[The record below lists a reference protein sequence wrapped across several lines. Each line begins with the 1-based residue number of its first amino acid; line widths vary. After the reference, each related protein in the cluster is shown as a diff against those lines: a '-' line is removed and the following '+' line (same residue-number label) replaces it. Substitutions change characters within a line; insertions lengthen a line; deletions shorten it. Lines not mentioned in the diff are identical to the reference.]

1 MAIDK
6 IIVEFQAETTKL
18 KKELDD
24 LKSRLGNV
32 ETAAKDAGKNT
43 GKALDDVGK
52 NANGLKDTIKNLG
65 QQIAAAFAAREI
77 IRFTK
82 QTIDAASDLNETLSK
97 SQQIFGDASKAVED
111 FASNSAKQFGQSK
124 QQAIDAAA
132 SFGVFG
138 KAAGLTG
145 EDLSTFST
153 DLVALSADLASFGN
167 TTPEEAALALGAAL
181 RGEAEPIRRFGVL
194 LDDATLKQE
203 ALAMGI
209 IKTTKGALTPQ
220 QKVLAANAVILK
232 QTADAQGDF
241 ARTSD
246 GVANQQRILEAT
258 FKDLQTEIGQK
269 LLPTFNSALTS
280 LNEFLGDLDAED
292 VMSFAK
298 AIGFV
303 ATAFGAFKLG
313 SLIKDMGGLTGML
326 KATTGGVQGLSKAVM
341 SNPFGLLATAAA
353 ALIAY
358 GPDILDM
365 LNGVNEAQRELD
377 DIAYKATENLRKEQ
391 AELNLVGEA
400 LAKTNPGS
408 EERARLLQRFNE
420 LSPQGIADLKDTFD
434 LNNQLATAMAG
445 ANAQY
450 DNRIKKIGLEAAAT
464 AAAQKQIE
472 LKAKIT
478 AEEDRLVQETGMSYD
493 EVRKSVEDYIEYQKT
508 GAFPALARAKNL
520 LRGGVGDLAQLQY
533 AYSQTTQQTQRIK
546 AETDAFNTSMN
557 KNSVM
562 ANKSGSGFSFLS
574 GTLSKFGQKVE
585 ETKAKWSMFQGA
597 VSGGVGGDEGGGDP
611 DPDADA
617 AAAAATER
625 AKKLKEINAQ
635 FNKEMMSLA
644 DELTLMMI
652 ADEDERAQKQLQ
664 IQKAAELASIDASE
678 FTADQKGKLKAQID
692 AKYDQ
697 LEITRQQTQNEKL
710 KKGEEDYQRFLE
722 EQGLKSEEAA
732 KEAEDRKYSAYLELW
747 QMRQENELLGIEN
760 EKERKLK
767 ELEIHEQNE
776 IAKVEASE
784 FAGEIIAEIQK
795 KYAALRIKNEIETQK
810 ATNIA
815 MADGFSQLSSGFGQM
830 VSSFAQISG
839 EGAEYTKALAV
850 IGVQIQLATALA
862 AAIAGA
868 TTAAAATGPG
878 APFALAGYIASMVG
892 AVVAAFAQTTQ
903 LLTAEVPKP
912 AFYEG
917 TAYLQRGGN
926 PKGKDTI
933 PVMAHEG
940 EAIIPTGKN
949 LQYPGLAKSWIDG
962 SLDGY
967 INNNFVRPALM
978 EQQRQAEEDF
988 ADRLANS
995 MALQMSSNF
1004 DDYRLFRAIKEQTAV
1019 NRTGFETMKINRK
1032 KIRGGR

>member
-24 LKSRLGNV
+24 LKGRLGNV
-32 ETAAKDAGKNT
+32 ETKAQQGGKNITKSFDNAGT
-43 GKALDDVGK
+43 GVNKLS
-52 NANGLKDTIKNLG
+52 ANLKNLAG
-65 QQIAAAFAAREI
+65 TLGLAFGAQEV

-82 QTIDAASDLNETLSK
+82 QTIDAASDLNETVSK
-97 SQQIFGDASKAVED
+97 SQQIFGTASKSVEQ
-111 FASNSAKQFGQSK
+111 FASNSAKQFGMSK
-124 QQAIDAAA
+124 KTAIDAAA
-132 SFGVFG
+132 SFGTFG

-145 EDLSTFST
+145 EDLGTFST

-167 TTPEEAALALGAAL
+167 TTPEEAAMALGAAL
-181 RGEAEPIRRFGVL
+181 RGEAEPIRKFGVL
-194 LDDATLKQE
+194 LDEATLKQE

-209 IKTTKGALTPQ
+209 ITNTKSALTPQ

-232 QTADAQGDF
+232 QTSDAQGDF
-241 ARTSD
+241 ARTS
-246 GVANQQRILEAT
+246 GGAANQQRIMSATLEDVQA
-258 FKDLQTEIGQK
+258 KLGEK
-269 LLPTFNSALTS
+269 LLPAFQQGIQTLNEFVANADWDAIFGGLGEIIDDTVEPWREIFDAIGDVYSALTAGLSTGEKTASIFDAIKVAANFS
-280 LNEFLGDLDAED
+280 LIPIKI
-292 VMSFAK
+292 FAK
-298 AIGFV
+298 SLRFVVDNTLIPFINVGKNVIAWFNEVRESGGFV
-303 ATAFGAFKLG
+303 GAVFNG
-313 SLIKDMGGLTGML
+313 IASAAG
-326 KATTGGVQGLSKAVM
+326 AVV
-341 SNPFGLLATAAA
+341 
-353 ALIAY
+353 
-358 GPDILDM
+358 D
-365 LNGVNEAQRELD
+365 
-377 DIAYKATENLRKEQ
+377 K
-391 AELNLVGEA
+391 LVGV
-400 LAKTNPGS
+400 
-408 EERARLLQRFNE
+408 
-420 LSPQGIADLKDTFD
+420 
-434 LNNQLATAMAG
+434 
-445 ANAQY
+445 AQF
-450 DNRIKKIGLEAAAT
+450 IGLVDSAEETSAKNKEKA
-464 AAAQKQIE
+464 E
-472 LKAKIT
+472 KAKQKA
-478 AEEDRLVQETGMSYD
+478 AEETAKFE
-493 EVRKSVEDYIEYQKT
+493 E
-508 GAFPALARAKNL
+508 AKN
-520 LRGGVGDLAQLQY
+520 
-533 AYSQTTQQTQRIK
+533 K
-546 AETDAFNTSMN
+546 E
-557 KNSVM
+557 
-562 ANKSGSGFSFLS
+562 
-574 GTLSKFGQKVE
+574 KV
-585 ETKAKWSMFQGA
+585 A
-597 VSGGVGGDEGGGDP
+597 
-611 DPDADA
+611 ADA
-617 AAAAATER
+617 AADAAAEAADAAATAAATER

-652 ADEDERAQKQLQ
+652 ADEDERGRKQLE
-664 IQKAAELASIDASE
+664 IQKKNDLASIDASE

-697 LEITRQQTQNEKL
+697 LEITRQQAQNEKL

-722 EQGLKSEEAA
+722 EQGLQSEEGA

-747 QMRQENELLGIEN
+747 KLKQENELLGIEN
-760 EKERKLK
+760 EEKRKLK
-767 ELEIHEQNE
+767 ELEMHEQNE

-784 FAGEIIAEIQK
+784 FAAEIIDQIQK

-878 APFALAGYIASMVG
+878 APFALAGYIAAMVG

-967 INNNFVRPALM
+967 INKNFVRPALM

-988 ADRLANS
+988 ADRLAAS

>member
-194 LDDATLKQE
+194 MDEATLKQE
-203 ALAMGI
+203 ALAMGLI
-209 IKTTKGALTPQ
+209 ETTKGALTPQ
-220 QKVLAANAVILK
+220 QKVLAANALIFK

-258 FKDLQTEIGQK
+258 FKDLQTEVGQK
-269 LLPTFNSALTS
+269 LLPTFNSTLKS
-280 LNEFLGDLDAED
+280 LNQILENLDAD
-292 VMSFAK
+292 TVMSFAK
-298 AIGFV
+298 A
-303 ATAFGAFKLG
+303 A
-313 SLIKDMGGLTGML
+313 
-326 KATTGGVQGLSKAVM
+326 
-341 SNPFGLLATAAA
+341 AAA
-353 ALIAY
+353 ALAFGGWKL
-358 GPDILDM
+358 GPLVSM
-365 LNGVNEAQRELD
+365 LPQVAKGIMTMNAATLSLNKTLKTNLFTAAFAFALPYIIDFIDGVDEAGEEVDQLSERQEEL
-377 DIAYKATENLRKEQ
+377 KSVTERLVEAETEQ
-391 AELNLVGEA
+391 LGVANNYFSA
-400 LAKTNPGS
+400 LSKTNPKS
-408 EERARLLQRFNE
+408 QERKE
-420 LSPQGIADLKDTFD
+420 LIDEINKRYGTTLKNLSDEVAFQ
-434 LNNQLATAMAG
+434 NQLKE
-445 ANAQY
+445 AQ
-450 DNRIKKIGLEAAAT
+450 DKV
-464 AAAQKQIE
+464 IE
-472 LKAKIT
+472 GIKAKI
-478 AEEDRLVQETGMSYD
+478 A
-493 EVRKSVEDYIEYQKT
+493 
-508 GAFPALARAKNL
+508 
-520 LRGGVGDLAQLQY
+520 
-533 AYSQTTQQTQRIK
+533 
-546 AETDAFNTSMN
+546 
-557 KNSVM
+557 
-562 ANKSGSGFSFLS
+562 
-574 GTLSKFGQKVE
+574 
-585 ETKAKWSMFQGA
+585 
-597 VSGGVGGDEGGGDP
+597 
-611 DPDADA
+611 
-617 AAAAATER
+617 
-625 AKKLKEINAQ
+625 
-635 FNKEMMSLA
+635 
-644 DELTLMMI
+644 
-652 ADEDERAQKQLQ
+652 LQ
-664 IQKAAELASIDASE
+664 IQEEKYTTLLKQRAKFAGQATQEEA
-678 FTADQKGKLKAQID
+678 KLNA
-692 AKYDQ
+692 
-697 LEITRQQTQNEKL
+697 LE
-710 KKGEEDYQRFLE
+710 KKFLE
-722 EQGLKSEEAA
+722 ERGMTVAQYNQSLVDQRINELALSETEREKAEQTRRVITTGDDLLVQIEKQAKAYDVAQNEVTKIDSEINNLDADTKSLVNSMSSLTTTTNDNTNGNGKAKTAIELVTEEISKLNTEAELLAFKGDWIGAKKKTEQANLLQNQLNGLKKTIEEFNSEVNIQRPEILPMEPADTGTDTSLPELPIPDAMSIKVKLDVDEESAENAVVSIQAIHEAA
-732 KEAEDRKYSAYLELW
+732 SNVAGGLSTLES
-747 QMRQENELLGIEN
+747 N
-760 EKERKLK
+760 
-767 ELEIHEQNE
+767 
-776 IAKVEASE
+776 
-784 FAGEIIAEIQK
+784 
-795 KYAALRIKNEIETQK
+795 
-810 ATNIA
+810 
-815 MADGFSQLSSGFGQM
+815 FGQM
-830 VSSFAQISG
+830 VGAFAALSG
-839 EGAEYTKALAV
+839 ENAEYVKALAV
-850 IGVQIQLATALA
+850 IQVQIQMASAIA

-868 TTAAAATGPG
+868 TSSAATTGPG
-878 APFALAGYIASMVG
+878 APFVLAGYIASMVG
-892 AVVAAFAQTTQ
+892 AVVGAFAQTTQ
-903 LLTAEVPKP
+903 LLSAEVPKP
-912 AFYEG
+912 GFYDG

-933 PVMAHEG
+933 PIMAHEG
-940 EAIIPTGKN
+940 EAIIPTRNN

-962 SLDGY
+962 DLDGY

-988 ADRLANS
+988 ADRLASS

-1004 DDYRLFRAIKEQTAV
+1004 DDYRLYRAIKEQTAV

>member
-24 LKSRLGNV
+24 LKGRLGNV
-32 ETAAKDAGKNT
+32 ETKAQQGGKNIT
-43 GKALDDVGK
+43 KSFD
-52 NANGLKDTIKNLG
+52 NANTGVNKLSANLKNLAG
-65 QQIAAAFAAREI
+65 TLGLALGAQEV

-82 QTIDAASDLNETLSK
+82 QTIDAASDLNETVSK
-97 SQQIFGDASKAVED
+97 SQQIFGTASKSVEQ
-111 FASNSAKQFGQSK
+111 FASNSAKQFGMSK
-124 QQAIDAAA
+124 KTAIDAAA
-132 SFGVFG
+132 SFGTFG

-145 EDLSTFST
+145 EELGTFST
-153 DLVALSADLASFGN
+153 DLVALSADLASFSN
-167 TTPEEAALALGAAL
+167 TTPEEAAMALGAAL
-181 RGEAEPIRRFGVL
+181 RGEAEPIRKFGVL
-194 LDDATLKQE
+194 MDEASLKQE
-203 ALAMGI
+203 ALALNLI
-209 IKTTKGALTPQ
+209 STTKEALTPQ
-220 QKVLAANAVILK
+220 QKVLAANALILK
-232 QTADAQGDF
+232 QTADAQGDV
-241 ARTSD
+241 ARTSSSA
-246 GVANQQRILEAT
+246 ANQQRIMSATLEDVQA
-258 FKDLQTEIGQK
+258 KLGEK
-269 LLPTFNSALTS
+269 LLPAFQQGIQT
-280 LNEFLGDLDAED
+280 LNEFVANADWDAIFGGLEEVINNVAEPWGEFFD
-292 VMSFAK
+292 
-298 AIGFV
+298 AIGDV
-303 ATAFGAFKLG
+303 YRALTA
-313 SLIKDMGGLTGML
+313 
-326 KATTGGVQGLSKAVM
+326 GLSTGEKTAGIFDAIKVSVNLGLIPIKLLSKWLRLVVDNGIIPLINAGKNVIAWFNEVRESGGFVGAVFNGIASAAGAVVDKLVGVAQFIGLVDSAEETSAKNKEKAEKAKQKAAEETAKFEEAKKKEKV
-341 SNPFGLLATAAA
+341 AADAAA
-353 ALIAY
+353 DAAA
-358 GPDILDM
+358 
-365 LNGVNEAQRELD
+365 EA
-377 DIAYKATENLRKEQ
+377 
-391 AELNLVGEA
+391 
-400 LAKTNPGS
+400 
-408 EERARLLQRFNE
+408 
-420 LSPQGIADLKDTFD
+420 AD
-434 LNNQLATAMAG
+434 
-445 ANAQY
+445 
-450 DNRIKKIGLEAAAT
+450 AAAT
-464 AAAQKQIE
+464 AAAK
-472 LKAKIT
+472 
-478 AEEDRLVQETGMSYD
+478 
-493 EVRKSVEDYIEYQKT
+493 
-508 GAFPALARAKNL
+508 
-520 LRGGVGDLAQLQY
+520 
-533 AYSQTTQQTQRIK
+533 
-546 AETDAFNTSMN
+546 
-557 KNSVM
+557 
-562 ANKSGSGFSFLS
+562 
-574 GTLSKFGQKVE
+574 
-585 ETKAKWSMFQGA
+585 
-597 VSGGVGGDEGGGDP
+597 
-611 DPDADA
+611 
-617 AAAAATER
+617 ER

-652 ADEDERAQKQLQ
+652 ADEDERGRKQLE
-664 IQKAAELASIDASE
+664 IQKKNDLASIDASE

-692 AKYDQ
+692 AKYGQ
-697 LEITRQQTQNEKL
+697 LEITRQQAQNEKL

-722 EQGLKSEEAA
+722 EQGLQSEERA

-760 EKERKLK
+760 EKERKLR

-830 VSSFAQISG
+830 VGAFAQISG

-868 TTAAAATGPG
+868 TAAAAATGPG

>member
-32 ETAAKDAGKNT
+32 ETKAQQGGKNIT
-43 GKALDDVGK
+43 KSFD
-52 NANGLKDTIKNLG
+52 NANTGVNKLSANLKNLVG
-65 QQIAAAFAAREI
+65 TLGLAFGAQEV

-82 QTIDAASDLNETLSK
+82 QTIDAASDLNETVSK
-97 SQQIFGDASKAVED
+97 SQQIFGTASKSVEQ
-111 FASNSAKQFGQSK
+111 FASNSAKQFGMSK
-124 QQAIDAAA
+124 KTAIDAAA
-132 SFGVFG
+132 SFGTFG

-145 EDLSTFST
+145 EDLGTFST

-167 TTPEEAALALGAAL
+167 TTPEEAAMALGAAL
-181 RGEAEPIRRFGVL
+181 RGEAEPIRKFGVL
-194 LDDATLKQE
+194 LDEATLKQE

-209 IKTTKGALTPQ
+209 ITNTKSALTPQ

-232 QTADAQGDF
+232 QTSDAQGDF
-241 ARTSD
+241 ARTS
-246 GVANQQRILEAT
+246 GGAANQQRIMSATLE
-258 FKDLQTEIGQK
+258 DVQTKLGEK
-269 LLPTFNSALTS
+269 LLPAFQQGIQT
-280 LNEFLGDLDAED
+280 LNEFVANADWDAIFGGLEEVVNNVAEPWGEFFD
-292 VMSFAK
+292 
-298 AIGFV
+298 AIGDV
-303 ATAFGAFKLG
+303 YRALTA
-313 SLIKDMGGLTGML
+313 
-326 KATTGGVQGLSKAVM
+326 GLSTGEKTAGIFDAIKVSVNLGLIPIKMLSKWLRLVVDNGIIPLINAGKNVIAWFNEVRESGGFVGAIFNGIASAAGAVV
-341 SNPFGLLATAAA
+341 
-353 ALIAY
+353 
-358 GPDILDM
+358 D
-365 LNGVNEAQRELD
+365 
-377 DIAYKATENLRKEQ
+377 K
-391 AELNLVGEA
+391 LVGV
-400 LAKTNPGS
+400 
-408 EERARLLQRFNE
+408 
-420 LSPQGIADLKDTFD
+420 
-434 LNNQLATAMAG
+434 
-445 ANAQY
+445 AQF
-450 DNRIKKIGLEAAAT
+450 IGLVDSAEETSAKNKEKA
-464 AAAQKQIE
+464 E
-472 LKAKIT
+472 KAKQKA
-478 AEEDRLVQETGMSYD
+478 AEETAKFE
-493 EVRKSVEDYIEYQKT
+493 E
-508 GAFPALARAKNL
+508 AKNKEK
-520 LRGGVGDLAQLQY
+520 VA
-533 AYSQTTQQTQRIK
+533 A
-546 AETDAFNTSMN
+546 DA
-557 KNSVM
+557 
-562 ANKSGSGFSFLS
+562 A
-574 GTLSKFGQKVE
+574 
-585 ETKAKWSMFQGA
+585 
-597 VSGGVGGDEGGGDP
+597 
-611 DPDADA
+611 ADA
-617 AAAAATER
+617 AAAAATAAAKER

-652 ADEDERAQKQLQ
+652 ADEDERGRKQLE
-664 IQKAAELASIDASE
+664 IQKKNDLASIDASE

-795 KYAALRIKNEIETQK
+795 KYAALRVKNEIETQK

-892 AVVAAFAQTTQ
+892 AVIAAFAQTTQ

-967 INNNFVRPALM
+967 INKNFVRPALM

>member
-24 LKSRLGNV
+24 LKGRLGNV
-32 ETAAKDAGKNT
+32 ETKAQQGGKNIT
-43 GKALDDVGK
+43 KSFD
-52 NANGLKDTIKNLG
+52 NANTGVNKLSANLKNLAG
-65 QQIAAAFAAREI
+65 TLGLALGAQEV

-82 QTIDAASDLNETLSK
+82 QTIDAASDLNETVSK
-97 SQQIFGDASKAVED
+97 SQQIFGTASKSVEQ
-111 FASNSAKQFGQSK
+111 FASNSAKQFGMSK
-124 QQAIDAAA
+124 KTAIDAAA
-132 SFGVFG
+132 SFGTFG

-145 EDLSTFST
+145 EDLGTFST
-153 DLVALSADLASFGN
+153 DLVALSADLASFSN
-167 TTPEEAALALGAAL
+167 TTPEEAAMALGAAL
-181 RGEAEPIRRFGVL
+181 RGEAEPIRKFGVL
-194 LDDATLKQE
+194 MDEASLKQE
-203 ALAMGI
+203 ALALNLI
-209 IKTTKGALTPQ
+209 STTKEALTPQ
-220 QKVLAANAVILK
+220 QKVLAANALILK
-232 QTADAQGDF
+232 QTADAQGDV
-241 ARTSD
+241 ARTSSSA
-246 GVANQQRILEAT
+246 ANQQRIMSATLEDVQA
-258 FKDLQTEIGQK
+258 KLGEK
-269 LLPTFNSALTS
+269 LLPAFQQGIQT
-280 LNEFLGDLDAED
+280 LNEFVANADWDAIFGGLEEVINNVSEPWGEFFD
-292 VMSFAK
+292 
-298 AIGFV
+298 AIGDV
-303 ATAFGAFKLG
+303 YRALTA
-313 SLIKDMGGLTGML
+313 
-326 KATTGGVQGLSKAVM
+326 GLSTGEKTAGIFDAIKVSVNLGLIPIKLLSKWLRLVVDNGIIPLINAGKNVIAWFNEVRESGGFVGAIFNGIASAAGAVVDKLVGVAEFIGLVDSAEETSAKNKEKAEKAKQKAAEETAKFEEAKNKEKV
-341 SNPFGLLATAAA
+341 AADAAA
-353 ALIAY
+353 DAAA
-358 GPDILDM
+358 
-365 LNGVNEAQRELD
+365 EA
-377 DIAYKATENLRKEQ
+377 
-391 AELNLVGEA
+391 
-400 LAKTNPGS
+400 
-408 EERARLLQRFNE
+408 
-420 LSPQGIADLKDTFD
+420 AD
-434 LNNQLATAMAG
+434 
-445 ANAQY
+445 
-450 DNRIKKIGLEAAAT
+450 AAAT
-464 AAAQKQIE
+464 AAAK
-472 LKAKIT
+472 
-478 AEEDRLVQETGMSYD
+478 
-493 EVRKSVEDYIEYQKT
+493 
-508 GAFPALARAKNL
+508 
-520 LRGGVGDLAQLQY
+520 
-533 AYSQTTQQTQRIK
+533 
-546 AETDAFNTSMN
+546 
-557 KNSVM
+557 
-562 ANKSGSGFSFLS
+562 
-574 GTLSKFGQKVE
+574 
-585 ETKAKWSMFQGA
+585 
-597 VSGGVGGDEGGGDP
+597 
-611 DPDADA
+611 
-617 AAAAATER
+617 ER

-652 ADEDERAQKQLQ
+652 ADEDERGRKQLE
-664 IQKAAELASIDASE
+664 IQKKNDLASIDASE

-722 EQGLKSEEAA
+722 EQGLKSEEGA

-795 KYAALRIKNEIETQK
+795 KYAALRVKNEIETQK

-868 TTAAAATGPG
+868 TAAAAATGPG
-878 APFALAGYIASMVG
+878 APFALAGYIAAMVG

-967 INNNFVRPALM
+967 INKNFVRPALM

>member
-24 LKSRLGNV
+24 LKGRLGNV
-32 ETAAKDAGKNT
+32 ETKAQQGGKNIT
-43 GKALDDVGK
+43 KSFD
-52 NANGLKDTIKNLG
+52 NANTGVNKLSANLKNLAG
-65 QQIAAAFAAREI
+65 TLGLALGAQEV

-82 QTIDAASDLNETLSK
+82 QTIDAASDLNETVSK
-97 SQQIFGDASKAVED
+97 SQQIFGTASKSVEQ
-111 FASNSAKQFGQSK
+111 FASNSAKQFGMSK
-124 QQAIDAAA
+124 KTAIDAAA
-132 SFGVFG
+132 SFGTFG

-145 EDLSTFST
+145 EELGTFST
-153 DLVALSADLASFGN
+153 DLVALSADLASFSN
-167 TTPEEAALALGAAL
+167 TTPEEAAMALGAAL
-181 RGEAEPIRRFGVL
+181 RGEAEPIRKFGVL
-194 LDDATLKQE
+194 MDEASLKQE
-203 ALAMGI
+203 ALALNLI
-209 IKTTKGALTPQ
+209 STTKEALTPQ
-220 QKVLAANAVILK
+220 QKVLAANALILK
-232 QTADAQGDF
+232 QTADAQGDV
-241 ARTSD
+241 ARTSSSA
-246 GVANQQRILEAT
+246 ANQQRIMSATLEDVQA
-258 FKDLQTEIGQK
+258 KLGEK
-269 LLPTFNSALTS
+269 LLPAFQQGIQT
-280 LNEFLGDLDAED
+280 LNEFVANADWDAIFGGLEEVINNVAEPWGEFFD
-292 VMSFAK
+292 
-298 AIGFV
+298 AIGDV
-303 ATAFGAFKLG
+303 YRALTA
-313 SLIKDMGGLTGML
+313 
-326 KATTGGVQGLSKAVM
+326 GLSTGEKTAGIFDAIKVSVNLGLIPIKLLSKWLRLVVDNGIIPLINAGKNVIAWFNEVRESGGFVGAVFNGIASAAGAVVDKLVGVAQFIGLVDSEEEKAAKNKEKAEKAKQKAAEETAKFEQAKNKEKVAA
-341 SNPFGLLATAAA
+341 NTAA
-353 ALIAY
+353 I
-358 GPDILDM
+358 
-365 LNGVNEAQRELD
+365 E
-377 DIAYKATENLRKEQ
+377 KE
-391 AELNLVGEA
+391 
-400 LAKTNPGS
+400 K
-408 EERARLLQRFNE
+408 
-420 LSPQGIADLKDTFD
+420 
-434 LNNQLATAMAG
+434 
-445 ANAQY
+445 
-450 DNRIKKIGLEAAAT
+450 
-464 AAAQKQIE
+464 
-472 LKAKIT
+472 
-478 AEEDRLVQETGMSYD
+478 
-493 EVRKSVEDYIEYQKT
+493 
-508 GAFPALARAKNL
+508 
-520 LRGGVGDLAQLQY
+520 
-533 AYSQTTQQTQRIK
+533 
-546 AETDAFNTSMN
+546 
-557 KNSVM
+557 
-562 ANKSGSGFSFLS
+562 
-574 GTLSKFGQKVE
+574 
-585 ETKAKWSMFQGA
+585 
-597 VSGGVGGDEGGGDP
+597 
-611 DPDADA
+611 ADA
-617 AAAAATER
+617 AASAAAAKER
-625 AKKLKEINAQ
+625 AKKIIEINAQ

-652 ADEDERAQKQLQ
+652 ADEDERGRKQLE
-664 IQKAAELASIDASE
+664 IQKKNDLASIDASE

-692 AKYDQ
+692 AKYGQ
-697 LEITRQQTQNEKL
+697 LEITRQQAQNEKL

-722 EQGLKSEEAA
+722 EQGLQSEERA

-760 EKERKLK
+760 EKERKLR

-830 VSSFAQISG
+830 VGAFAQISG

-868 TTAAAATGPG
+868 TAAAAATGPG

>member
-1 MAIDK
+1 
-6 IIVEFQAETTKL
+6 
-18 KKELDD
+18 
-24 LKSRLGNV
+24 
-32 ETAAKDAGKNT
+32 
-43 GKALDDVGK
+43 
-52 NANGLKDTIKNLG
+52 
-65 QQIAAAFAAREI
+65 
-77 IRFTK
+77 
-82 QTIDAASDLNETLSK
+82 
-97 SQQIFGDASKAVED
+97 
-111 FASNSAKQFGQSK
+111 
-124 QQAIDAAA
+124 
-132 SFGVFG
+132 
-138 KAAGLTG
+138 
-145 EDLSTFST
+145 
-153 DLVALSADLASFGN
+153 VALSADLASFSN
-167 TTPEEAALALGAAL
+167 TTPEEAAMALGAAL
-181 RGEAEPIRRFGVL
+181 RGEAEPIRKFGVL
-194 LDDATLKQE
+194 MDEASLKQE
-203 ALAMGI
+203 ALALNLI
-209 IKTTKGALTPQ
+209 STTKEALTPQ
-220 QKVLAANAVILK
+220 QKVLAANALILK
-232 QTADAQGDF
+232 QTADAQGDV
-241 ARTSD
+241 ARTSSSA
-246 GVANQQRILEAT
+246 ANQQRIMSATLEDVQA
-258 FKDLQTEIGQK
+258 KLGEK
-269 LLPTFNSALTS
+269 LLPAFQQGIQT
-280 LNEFLGDLDAED
+280 LNEFVANADWDAIFGGLEEVINNVAEPWGEFFD
-292 VMSFAK
+292 
-298 AIGFV
+298 AIGDV
-303 ATAFGAFKLG
+303 YRALTA
-313 SLIKDMGGLTGML
+313 
-326 KATTGGVQGLSKAVM
+326 GLSTGEKTAGIFDAIKVSVNLGLIPIKLLSKWLRLVVDNGIIPLINAGKNVIAWFNEVRESGGFVGAVFNGIASAAGAVVDKLVGVAQFIGLVDSAEETSAKNKEKAEKAKQKAAEETAKFEEAKKKEKV
-341 SNPFGLLATAAA
+341 AADAAA
-353 ALIAY
+353 DAAA
-358 GPDILDM
+358 
-365 LNGVNEAQRELD
+365 EA
-377 DIAYKATENLRKEQ
+377 
-391 AELNLVGEA
+391 
-400 LAKTNPGS
+400 
-408 EERARLLQRFNE
+408 
-420 LSPQGIADLKDTFD
+420 AD
-434 LNNQLATAMAG
+434 
-445 ANAQY
+445 
-450 DNRIKKIGLEAAAT
+450 AAAT
-464 AAAQKQIE
+464 AAAK
-472 LKAKIT
+472 
-478 AEEDRLVQETGMSYD
+478 
-493 EVRKSVEDYIEYQKT
+493 
-508 GAFPALARAKNL
+508 
-520 LRGGVGDLAQLQY
+520 
-533 AYSQTTQQTQRIK
+533 
-546 AETDAFNTSMN
+546 
-557 KNSVM
+557 
-562 ANKSGSGFSFLS
+562 
-574 GTLSKFGQKVE
+574 
-585 ETKAKWSMFQGA
+585 
-597 VSGGVGGDEGGGDP
+597 
-611 DPDADA
+611 
-617 AAAAATER
+617 ER

-652 ADEDERAQKQLQ
+652 ADEDERGRKQLE
-664 IQKAAELASIDASE
+664 IQKKNDLASIDASE

-692 AKYDQ
+692 AKYGQ
-697 LEITRQQTQNEKL
+697 LEITRQQAQNEKL

-722 EQGLKSEEAA
+722 EQGLQSEERA

-760 EKERKLK
+760 EKERKLR

-830 VSSFAQISG
+830 VGAFAQISG

-868 TTAAAATGPG
+868 TAAAAATGPG

>member
-24 LKSRLGNV
+24 LKGRLGNV
-32 ETAAKDAGKNT
+32 ETKAQQGGKNIT
-43 GKALDDVGK
+43 KSFD
-52 NANGLKDTIKNLG
+52 NANTGVNKLSANLKNLVG
-65 QQIAAAFAAREI
+65 ALGLAFGAQEV

-82 QTIDAASDLNETLSK
+82 QTIEAASDLNETVSK
-97 SQQIFGDASKAVED
+97 SQQIFGTASKSVEQ
-111 FASNSAKQFGQSK
+111 FASNSAKQFGMSK
-124 QQAIDAAA
+124 KTAIDAAA
-132 SFGVFG
+132 SFGTFG

-145 EDLSTFST
+145 EDLGTFST
-153 DLVALSADLASFGN
+153 DLVALSADLASFNN
-167 TTPEEAALALGAAL
+167 TSPEEAALALGAAL
-181 RGEAEPIRRFGVL
+181 RGEAEPIRKFGVL
-194 LDDATLKQE
+194 LDDASLRQE
-203 ALAMGI
+203 ALAMNLI
-209 IKTTKGALTPQ
+209 STTKEALTPQ
-220 QKVLAANAVILK
+220 NKVLAANALIMKSTV
-232 QTADAQGDF
+232 DAQGDVG
-241 ARTSD
+241 RTASSA
-246 GVANQQRILEAT
+246 ANQQRILSAT
-258 FKDLQTEIGQK
+258 LEDVQAKLGEK
-269 LLPTFNSALTS
+269 LLPAFEQGIQT
-280 LNEFLGDLDAED
+280 LNEFVANADWDAIFGGLGEVFETAIEPAKDLW
-292 VMSFAK
+292 S
-298 AIGFV
+298 AIGSIFSAFTSGFSTGEKTTSIFDGIKVAIIAVTYPIRIAADLIRKFTENVIVPLIEKGRAVIEWFGEVRESGGFV
-303 ATAFGAFKLG
+303 GAVFNGIASAAGAVVDKLVGVAQFIGLVDSAEETSAKNKEKAEKAKQKAAEETAKFEEAKN
-313 SLIKDMGGLTGML
+313 KEKVAAD
-326 KATTGGVQGLSKAVM
+326 
-341 SNPFGLLATAAA
+341 AAA
-353 ALIAY
+353 ADAA
-358 GPDILDM
+358 
-365 LNGVNEAQRELD
+365 EA
-377 DIAYKATENLRKEQ
+377 
-391 AELNLVGEA
+391 
-400 LAKTNPGS
+400 
-408 EERARLLQRFNE
+408 
-420 LSPQGIADLKDTFD
+420 AD
-434 LNNQLATAMAG
+434 
-445 ANAQY
+445 
-450 DNRIKKIGLEAAAT
+450 AAAT
-464 AAAQKQIE
+464 AAAK
-472 LKAKIT
+472 
-478 AEEDRLVQETGMSYD
+478 
-493 EVRKSVEDYIEYQKT
+493 
-508 GAFPALARAKNL
+508 
-520 LRGGVGDLAQLQY
+520 
-533 AYSQTTQQTQRIK
+533 
-546 AETDAFNTSMN
+546 
-557 KNSVM
+557 
-562 ANKSGSGFSFLS
+562 
-574 GTLSKFGQKVE
+574 
-585 ETKAKWSMFQGA
+585 
-597 VSGGVGGDEGGGDP
+597 
-611 DPDADA
+611 
-617 AAAAATER
+617 ER

-652 ADEDERAQKQLQ
+652 ADEDERGRKQLE
-664 IQKAAELASIDASE
+664 IQKKNDLASIDASE
-678 FTADQKGKLKAQID
+678 FSAERKGQLKAQIE
-692 AKYDQ
+692 AKYGQ
-697 LEITRQQTQNEKL
+697 LEITRQQTQIEKL

-722 EQGLKSEEAA
+722 EQGLKSEEGA

-747 QMRQENELLGIEN
+747 KLKQENELLGIEN
-760 EKERKLK
+760 EEKRKLK
-767 ELEIHEQNE
+767 ELEMHEQNE

-784 FAGEIIAEIQK
+784 FAAEIIDQIQK
-795 KYAALRIKNEIETQK
+795 KYAALRVKNEIETQK

-815 MADGFSQLSSGFGQM
+815 MADGISQLSSGFGQM

-868 TTAAAATGPG
+868 TQAAAATGPG
-878 APFALAGYIASMVG
+878 APFALAGYIAAMVG
-892 AVVAAFAQTTQ
+892 AVVGAFAQTTQ